1 MDLRE
6 TLREQLGKTG
16 RMLLGVT
23 GDVTEEEG
31 AARPQGLAP
40 IVWQVG
46 HVTYYDALLVQEVL
60 GGPLE
65 VPEQYGEWFKQG
77 SAATAKPRCQ
87 GKGQLQRQNS
97 REKRTAAH
105 TSRRIRSSLS
115 PGSKSAAGISSI
127 VYAPGARRSDARAAA
142 TITCAVSAGLLM
154 RMSKANR

>member
-65 VPEQYGEWFKQG
+65 VPEQYGAWFKQG
-77 SAATAKPRCQ
+77 SSGQ
-87 GKGQLQRQNS
+87 GDFPPL
-97 REKRTAAH
+97 AD
-105 TSRRIRSSLS
+105 
-115 PGSKSAAGISSI
+115 
-127 VYAPGARRSDARAAA
+127 VRAAA
-142 TITCAVSAGLLM
+142 ERVHARVLELVDRDLAQPLDGGPAYSDLGGALM
-154 RMSKANR
+154 FTLVHRSWHTGKIMTLRALVGKPIMF

>member
-1 MDLRE
+1 GQRAPQDDTLSLHDALPIFRKRIPARRGLNMMGGTRHDTGEVDGMDLRE

-65 VPEQYGEWFKQG
+65 V
-77 SAATAKPRCQ
+77 
-87 GKGQLQRQNS
+87 
-97 REKRTAAH
+97 
-105 TSRRIRSSLS
+105 
-115 PGSKSAAGISSI
+115 
-127 VYAPGARRSDARAAA
+127 
-142 TITCAVSAGLLM
+142 
-154 RMSKANR
+154 